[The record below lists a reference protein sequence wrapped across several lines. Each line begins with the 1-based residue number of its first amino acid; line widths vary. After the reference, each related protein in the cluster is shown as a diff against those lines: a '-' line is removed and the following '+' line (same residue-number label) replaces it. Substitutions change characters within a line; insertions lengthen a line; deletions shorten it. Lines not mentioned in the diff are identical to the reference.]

1 MCLLTYLP
9 AGTLPDTDA
18 LANGAILNEDGHGFA
33 IVAGRRHD
41 QLIVEHGL
49 NAEALIDAF
58 AAARARHPEGPALF
72 HSRFSTHGTV
82 TLDNCHPFP
91 LGGDQRTVLAHNG
104 ILPRVVQPARKDP
117 RSDTRIAAEQFI
129 PAFGNLRTRRTRL
142 ALQRWM
148 TKDNK
153 MVILTIDRRFKQRS
167 YLLNEQSGTWD
178 GGIWYSNDG
187 YLPMPA
193 NQSSAAWPAPD
204 ESWDESWDDS
214 WDESWDGPEGD
225 TAHGAT
231 PRRWRWPSPDQ
242 CGNCAAAIGL
252 AANCRHCGW
261 CADCGE
267 MPERCFCYAPA
278 ALDTA
283 TGATRGT

>member
-18 LANGAILNEDGHGFA
+18 LANGAILNTDGHGFA

-58 AAARARHPEGPALF
+58 ATARARHPEGPALF
-72 HSRFSTHGTV
+72 HSRFSTHGTI

-104 ILPRVVQPARKDP
+104 ILPPAVQPARKDP

-129 PAFGNLRTRRTRL
+129 PAFGSLRARRTRR

-148 TKDNK
+148 TADNK
-153 MVILTIDRRFKQRS
+153 MVILTVDRRFKQRS
-167 YLLNEQSGTWD
+167 YLLNEQSGTWHD
-178 GGIWYSNDG
+178 GIWYSNDG
-187 YLPMPA
+187 YLPMPPDQVPAVDERWDDGWDWPADDTAPSGSPRWRQRWFGSDRCA
-193 NQSSAAWPAPD
+193 NCSAAID
-204 ESWDESWDDS
+204 LT
-214 WDESWDGPEGD
+214 D
-225 TAHGAT
+225 TT
-231 PRRWRWPSPDQ
+231 
-242 CGNCAAAIGL
+242 
-252 AANCRHCGW
+252 CRHCGW

-267 MPERCFCYAPA
+267 MPEQCFCYAPA

-283 TGATRGT
+283 THATRGT